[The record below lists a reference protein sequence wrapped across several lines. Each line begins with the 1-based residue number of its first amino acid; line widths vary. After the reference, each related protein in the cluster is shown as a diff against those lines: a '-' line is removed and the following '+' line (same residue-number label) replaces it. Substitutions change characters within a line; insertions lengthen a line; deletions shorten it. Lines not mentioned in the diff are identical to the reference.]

1 MHRRTI
7 IFITLLITIPTFW
20 ILSKSDPE
28 SARGTWIDFLK
39 ATDGIV
45 DQSHAVKVKTLM
57 ISLIFSVIFTLSSTI
72 AGYPLPLSPV
82 FCLNFYG
89 HFLKVADVNSKIF
102 TNSDESD
109 YSGMK
114 NTVAIL
120 ARSLVLS
127 FIILPII
134 SGCITWSIYRVF
146 IRGVLFFDEENRFKR
161 TLSWCGVIYPVAF
174 SISVSVLFLRFF
186 ASTDSILERGLY
198 CFLIILSTLILSYL
212 LFRFFFK
219 AWLKRRVFLA
229 YPQEYAL
236 YLERSEKVDQGDR
249 EARGLGPLKDYY
261 QSRCQSSS
269 DSYGT
274 TVVTGNIVTKQKI
287 NEPRNTN
294 DKVSSVQFPVGYS
307 SSFTSVAVSAGKLT
321 LEFKR
326 TEELFRPILVILS
339 ISTLLSI
346 FALES
351 FNILVIIRNF
361 DPKSQD
367 FSSSFLCF
375 IILIILTG
383 SLVLSYRLSEF
394 FGRNILIGMRPSQAF
409 AIQIGVISAITIGLL
424 LHPLPLTPM
433 FYLIIS
439 IGAVSLG
446 SFNETSSVHDGLV
459 GLNGDFRI
467 KIGFLCL
474 FLYCT
479 LVFSVSIGFFAY

>member
-1 MHRRTI
+1 M
-7 IFITLLITIPTFW
+7 FSLL
-20 ILSKSDPE
+20 
-28 SARGTWIDFLK
+28 
-39 ATDGIV
+39 
-45 DQSHAVKVKTLM
+45 
-57 ISLIFSVIFTLSSTI
+57 FSVIFTLSSTI

-89 HFLKVADVNSKIF
+89 HFLKAVDATDAKII
-102 TNSDESD
+102 TGRI
-109 YSGMK
+109 GMK
-114 NTVAIL
+114 NPASIL

-127 FIILPII
+127 FIILPFI

-146 IRGVLFFDEENRFKR
+146 IRGVLFFDEENRFIR

-174 SISVSVLFLRFF
+174 SITVAALFLRFF
-186 ASTDSILERGLY
+186 ASTDSLLERGLY
-198 CFLIILSTLILSYL
+198 CFLILLSTLIISYL
-212 LFRFFFK
+212 FFRFFFK

-236 YLERSEKVDQGDR
+236 YLERSEKADQGDR
-249 EARGLGPLKDYY
+249 EARGLGPLKDHY
-261 QSRCQSSS
+261 QSRNQSSS
-269 DSYGT
+269 NSYST
-274 TVVTGNIVTKQKI
+274 TVVNGNNILTKQQKI
-287 NEPRNTN
+287 NDPRNTN
-294 DKVSSVQFPVGYS
+294 DKGSSVQLPVSYS

-321 LEFKR
+321 LELKR

-351 FNILVIIRNF
+351 FNILVIIKNF

-383 SLVLSYRLSEF
+383 SLVLSHRLSEF

-409 AIQIGVISAITIGLL
+409 AIQIGVISAVTIGFL

-433 FYLIIS
+433 FYLIMS
-439 IGAVSLG
+439 IGAASLG
-446 SFNETSSVHDGLV
+446 SFNETSSVLDGLV
-459 GLNGDFRI
+459 GVNGDFRV

-479 LVFSVSIGFFAY
+479 LAFSLSIGFFVD